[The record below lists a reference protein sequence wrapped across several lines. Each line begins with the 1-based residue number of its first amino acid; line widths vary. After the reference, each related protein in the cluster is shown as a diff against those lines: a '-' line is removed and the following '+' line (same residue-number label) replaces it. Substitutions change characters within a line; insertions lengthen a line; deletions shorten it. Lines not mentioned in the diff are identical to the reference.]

1 MTVNIRT
8 FSSMNHAVV
17 DSLWNIG
24 LRTSDDILDRTATAD
39 DRHKLAEQTEIDPDL
54 LLDLARRADLA
65 RIKGIGN
72 LYAVLLKHAGINNI
86 QDLARQDV
94 EELYKRVI
102 ELNEML
108 KLARRIPKPANVK
121 QWVEGARK
129 LVPVIGA

>member
-8 FSSMNHAVV
+8 FSNMNHAVV
-17 DSLWNIG
+17 DSLWKIG
-24 LRTSDDILDRTATAD
+24 LRTSDDILDRTSTAD
-39 DRHKLAEQTEIDPDL
+39 DRQKLAVQTEIDADL

-72 LYAVLLKHAGINNI
+72 LYAVLLKHAGINSI

-102 ELNEML
+102 ELNETM
-108 KLARRIPKPANVK
+108 KLARRIPKPANVE

-129 LVPVIGA
+129 LVPVIGD